1 MIKNLQH
8 YFEEKSLAFH
18 PNVRCIL
25 KCAFH
30 EDLKIHLDNTI
41 WTLYIVKTGLKKA
54 NVPFIVIL

>member
-1 MIKNLQH
+1 MGGKMVIMVKIPCF
-8 YFEEKSLAFH
+8 Y

-41 WTLYIVKTGLKKA
+41 WTLYIVKTGLKKQMCH
-54 NVPFIVIL
+54 LL